1 MTRDD
6 WRDLVF
12 WMAASGAFLTTFLL
26 MFAVRDVV
34 IRLITT

>member
-12 WMAASGAFLTTFLL
+12 WMAASGAFLTVFLL
-26 MFAVRDVV
+26 TFAIRDVLV
-34 IRLITT
+34 RLVS